1 MRDFV
6 FSKVVLDEA
15 AQMSEASANMVL
27 SHTALLSS
35 LVLIGDHKQ
44 LPPTVKSQKNV
55 SDNSDRSLFE
65 RLLYGGIVGFV
76 RLREQFRMH
85 PSIASYPN
93 EAFYQGQLVNASLSR
108 ALRGYPFPTSDPV
121 AFVNIQGHEELHE
134 SSFRN
139 LSEALAIIDV
149 VKHLLGAGGL
159 DSDAIGIVT
168 PYSAQVALIGN
179 ELRSRSLRVGSLA
192 SVDKSQ
198 GSERDVI
205 LVSTVRSNNHGAIGH
220 VKDARR
226 LNVALTRA
234 RRAVI
239 LFGNERTL
247 VERDEC
253 NVWNPFAF

>member
-1 MRDFV
+1 
-6 FSKVVLDEA
+6 
-15 AQMSEASANMVL
+15 
-27 SHTALLSS
+27 
-35 LVLIGDHKQ
+35 
-44 LPPTVKSQKNV
+44 
-55 SDNSDRSLFE
+55 
-65 RLLYGGIVGFV
+65 
-76 RLREQFRMH
+76 MH

-108 ALRGYPFPTSDPV
+108 PLRGYPFPTSDPV
-121 AFVNIQGHEELHE
+121 AFVNILGHEELHE
-134 SSFRN
+134 SSLRN

-149 VKHLLGAGGL
+149 VVLLLGNCGI

-168 PYSAQVALIGN
+168 PYAAQVALIGN

-239 LFGNERTL
+239 LFGNEWTL
-247 VERDEC
+247 VQRDEC
-253 NVWNPFAF
+253 NVWNPFFKFFAAKQWIVGRDMYAHNDSRAETQVAEKVRKNFLVVGARRLVSLPLADCSRVKEKLAFVVYISIMGVS